1 MPADDSA
8 LKYRALLQ
16 ISEALIA
23 FRDREALIQSLWE
36 TLHPLIAFDYLVI
49 MRYDAARRMVT
60 LKAIAGL
67 EKNDPARL
75 HEWPVEGGPVEVI
88 LETGEP
94 LYVPDMSRE
103 NRFRPDLMEVY
114 RTNNI
119 QCGYWIALET
129 RRGMHG
135 VLAFSSCRPDAYT
148 AEDRAFMQHIARQVA
163 IATEN
168 AVAFEEIN
176 ELRRHIEDEKVY
188 LEEEIRSEY
197 RFDEMVGAGPALRGV
212 LRQIE
217 TAAPTDSSIL
227 IQGETGTGK
236 ELVARAI
243 HRLSARVDGTFVK
256 LNCAAIPAGL
266 IESEL
271 LGHEK
276 GAFTGAVGQRIGRIE
291 LAHRGTL
298 FLDEIGEL
306 PLEMQPK
313 LLRVLQDGQFER
325 LGGARTLH
333 SDFRLVAATNRDLRA
348 MVAAQQFR
356 ADLFYR
362 VNVFPISLPALRE
375 RPEDIPTLVRYFV
388 QEYATRMRKKIESI
402 PADVMQTLANY
413 SWPGNIRELRNIIE
427 RSVIL
432 TPGSRLIIPADDLR
446 ESKSSAP
453 DAVVTMEAAERRHI
467 LDALDASNWVVGGP
481 SGAAAMLGMKRSTLQ
496 SRMQK
501 LGIMR
506 RYAGIR
512 RNTGAD
518 SSAQHLSSI

>member
-1 MPADDSA
+1 MPANDSA

-23 FRDREALIQSLWE
+23 NRDRDALVRSLWD
-36 TLHPLIAFDYLVI
+36 TLRPLIAFDYLVI
-49 MRYDAARRMVT
+49 MRYDAARRCVL
-60 LKAIAGL
+60 LKAIAGKL
-67 EKNDPARL
+67 DAAHRD
-75 HEWPVEGGPVEVI
+75 EWPVEGSPVELL
-88 LETGEP
+88 LENSQP

-103 NRFRPDLMEVY
+103 TRFRPDLMEIY
-114 RTNNI
+114 RQNNI
-119 QCGYWIALET
+119 RSGFWIALT
-129 RRGMHG
+129 TTRGMHG
-135 VLAFSSCRPDAYT
+135 VIAFTSCTPDAYT
-148 AEDRAFMQHIARQVA
+148 VEDREFMQHIGRQVA

-168 AVAFEEIN
+168 ALAFEEIN

-197 RFDEMVGAGPALRGV
+197 RFDEIVGSGPALRGV
-212 LRQIE
+212 LQQIQ

-243 HRLSARVDGTFVK
+243 HRLSSRANATFVK

-276 GAFTGAVGQRIGRIE
+276 GAFTGAVGLRIGRFE
-291 LAHRGTL
+291 LAHKGTL

-306 PLEMQPK
+306 PLDIQPK

-325 LGGARTLH
+325 LGGTRTIH
-333 SDFRLVAATNRDLRA
+333 SDFRLVAASNRDLRE
-348 MVAAQQFR
+348 MVAQQQFR

-362 VNVFPISLPALRE
+362 VNVFPIALPALRE
-375 RPEDIPTLVRYFV
+375 RREDIPTLVRYFV
-388 QEYATRMRKKIESI
+388 QEFSTRMRKNIESI
-402 PADVMQTLANY
+402 PAEVMETLVNY

-432 TPGSRLIIPADDLR
+432 TSGKRLAIPKDDLH
-446 ESKSSAP
+446 ESRTPPPAR
-453 DAVVTMEAAERRHI
+453 VVTMEDAERRHI

-481 SGAAAMLGMKRSTLQ
+481 GGAAAMLGMKRSTLQ

-506 RYAGIR
+506 RYVGI
-512 RNTGAD
+512 
-518 SSAQHLSSI
+518 S

>member
-1 MPADDSA
+1 MPVDDSA

-23 FRDREALIQSLWE
+23 CRDREALIHSLYE
-36 TLHPLIAFDYLVI
+36 ALHPLIAFDYLVI
-49 MRYDAARRMVT
+49 MRYDAARHVIH
-60 LKAIAGL
+60 LKAIAGMTRQ
-67 EKNDPARL
+67 DPART
-75 HEWPVEGGPVEVI
+75 EWPVEGSPVEVL
-88 LETGEP
+88 LETGQP
-94 LYVPDMSRE
+94 LYVPDMARE

-114 RTNNI
+114 RAHNI
-119 QCGYWIALET
+119 RSGFWVALT
-129 RRGMHG
+129 TPRGIHG
-135 VLAFSSCRPDAYT
+135 VIAFSSQKPDAYT
-148 AEDRAFMQHIARQVA
+148 SEDREFMEHIGRQVA

-197 RFDEMVGAGPALRGV
+197 RFDEIVGSGPALRGV
-212 LRQIE
+212 LQQIE
-217 TAAPTDSSIL
+217 TAAPTDSSII

-243 HRLSARVDGTFVK
+243 HRLSSRANGTFVK

-276 GAFTGAVGQRIGRIE
+276 GAFTGAVGLRIGRFE
-291 LAHRGTL
+291 LANRGTL
-298 FLDEIGEL
+298 FLDEIGEM
-306 PLEMQPK
+306 PLDMQPK
-313 LLRVLQDGQFER
+313 LLRVLQEGQFER
-325 LGGARTLH
+325 LGGTRTIS

-348 MVAAQQFR
+348 MVASQQFR

-362 VNVFPISLPALRE
+362 VNVFPITLPALRE
-375 RPEDIPTLVRYFV
+375 RREDIPTLVRYFV
-388 QEYATRMRKKIESI
+388 QEFSTRMRKNIDAI
-402 PADVMQTLANY
+402 PAEVMETLVNY

-432 TPGSRLIIPADDLR
+432 TSGKRLIIPQDDLH
-446 ESKSSAP
+446 ESRSPAP
-453 DAVVTMEAAERRHI
+453 AHVLTMDDAERRHI
-467 LDALDASNWVVGGP
+467 MDALDVTNWVVGGP
-481 SGAAAMLGMKRSTLQ
+481 GGAAAILGMKRSTLQ

-506 RYAGIR
+506 RYV
-512 RNTGAD
+512 GAR
-518 SSAQHLSSI
+518 

>member
-1 MPADDSA
+1 MSPRETNDDSA

-23 FRDREALIQSLWE
+23 FRDREALVRSLWE

-49 MRYDAARRMVT
+49 MRYDAARRLII
-60 LKAIAGL
+60 LKAIAGMD
-67 EKNDPARL
+67 DPDPDRPT
-75 HEWPVEGGPVEVI
+75 EWPIEGSPVGVI
-88 LETGEP
+88 LETGQP
-94 LYVPDMSRE
+94 LYVPDMSVE
-103 NRFRPDLMEVY
+103 NRFRPDLMQVY
-114 RTNNI
+114 RQHNI
-119 QCGYWIALET
+119 RSGFWVALST
-129 RRGMHG
+129 SRGMHG
-135 VLAFSSCRPDAYT
+135 LIAFTSRTPDAYT
-148 AEDRAFMQHIARQVA
+148 AEDREFMQHIGRQIA

-168 AVAFEEIN
+168 ALAFEEIN

-197 RFDEMVGAGPALRGV
+197 RFDEIVGSGPALRGV
-212 LRQIE
+212 LQQIQ

-243 HRLSARVDGTFVK
+243 HRLSSRAHATFVK

-276 GAFTGAVGQRIGRIE
+276 GAFTGAVGVRIGRFE
-291 LAHRGTL
+291 LAHKGTL

-325 LGGARTLH
+325 LGGTRTIH

-348 MVAAQQFR
+348 MVAQQQFR

-362 VNVFPISLPALRE
+362 VNVFPITLPALRE
-375 RPEDIPTLVRYFV
+375 RREDIPTLVRYFV
-388 QEYATRMRKKIESI
+388 QEFSTRMRKNIESI
-402 PADVMQTLANY
+402 PAEVMETLVHY

-432 TPGSRLIIPADDLR
+432 TTGKRLAIPKDDLR
-446 ESKSSAP
+446 ESRSHPPAP
-453 DAVVTMEAAERRHI
+453 VTTMEDAERRHI

-506 RYAGIR
+506 RYVGTR
-512 RNTGAD
+512 
-518 SSAQHLSSI
+518 

>member
-1 MPADDSA
+1 MSADDSA

-23 FRDREALIQSLWE
+23 CRDRDALVLSLWD
-36 TLHPLIAFDYLVI
+36 TLRPLIAFDYLVM
-49 MRYDAARRMVT
+49 MRYDAARQLII
-60 LKAIAGL
+60 LKSIAGMADH
-67 EKNDPARL
+67 DPDRL
-75 HEWPVEGGPVEVI
+75 TESPVEGSALEI
-88 LETGEP
+88 MLETQQP
-94 LYVPDMSRE
+94 LYIPDISLE
-103 NRFRPDLMEVY
+103 TRFRADLMEIY
-114 RTNNI
+114 RRHNI
-119 QCGYWIALET
+119 RSGFWIALTTT
-129 RRGMHG
+129 RGLHG
-135 VLAFSSCRPDAYT
+135 VLAFSSCTPNAYT
-148 AEDRAFMQHIARQVA
+148 AEDREFMEHIGRQVA

-168 AVAFEEIN
+168 AVAFQEIN
-176 ELRRHIEDEKVY
+176 ELRRHMEDEKVY

-197 RFDEMVGAGPALRGV
+197 RFDEMVGSGPALRGV
-212 LRQIE
+212 LQQIE

-243 HRLSARVDGTFVK
+243 HRLSSRANATFVK

-276 GAFTGAVGQRIGRIE
+276 GAFTGAVGQRIGRFE

-325 LGGARTLH
+325 LGGTRTIH

-348 MVAAQQFR
+348 MVAEQQFR

-362 VNVFPISLPALRE
+362 VNVFPIAVPSLRE
-375 RPEDIPTLVRYFV
+375 RREDIPTLVRYFV
-388 QEYATRMRKKIESI
+388 QEFSTRMRKQIDAI
-402 PADVMQTLANY
+402 PAEVMETLVNY

-432 TPGSRLIIPADDLR
+432 TTGKRLTIPKDDLR
-446 ESKSSAP
+446 VSRPAAP
-453 DAVVTMEAAERRHI
+453 APVVTMDDAERRHI

-501 LGIMR
+501 LGVMR
-506 RYAGIR
+506 RYVGTR
-512 RNTGAD
+512 
-518 SSAQHLSSI
+518 

>member
-1 MPADDSA
+1 MFADDSA

-16 ISEALIA
+16 ISEALLA
-23 FRDREALIQSLWE
+23 FRDRDALTHSLWDA
-36 TLHPLIAFDYLVI
+36 LHPLIAFDYLVM
-49 MRYDAARRMVT
+49 MRVDMVRRCVM
-60 LKAIAGL
+60 LKAVAGRGNIDAPHR
-67 EKNDPARL
+67 E
-75 HEWPVEGGPVEVI
+75 EWSFEGSPVGI
-88 LETGEP
+88 MLDTGQP
-94 LYVPDMSRE
+94 LYVPDISRE
-103 NRFRPDLMEVY
+103 NRFRPELMEIY
-114 RTNNI
+114 RRNNI
-119 QCGYWIALET
+119 QCGFWMALTTT
-129 RRGMHG
+129 RGVHG
-135 VLAFSSCRPDAYT
+135 VMAFSSCTPDAYT
-148 AEDRAFMQHIARQVA
+148 LEDREFMQHIGRQVA

-176 ELRRHIEDEKVY
+176 ELRRRIEDEKVY

-197 RFDEMVGAGPALRGV
+197 RFDEIVGSGPALRGV
-212 LRQIE
+212 LQQIE

-243 HRLSARVDGTFVK
+243 HRLSSRANATFVK

-276 GAFTGAVGQRIGRIE
+276 GAFTGAVGQRIGRFE

-325 LGGARTLH
+325 LGGTQTIH
-333 SDFRLVAATNRDLRA
+333 SDFRLVAATNRDLHA
-348 MVAAQQFR
+348 MVLEQQFR

-362 VNVFPISLPALRE
+362 VNVFPITLPSLRE
-375 RPEDIPTLVRYFV
+375 RREDIPTLVRYFV
-388 QEYATRMRKKIESI
+388 QEFATRMRKNIEAI
-402 PADVMQTLANY
+402 PAEVMETLVNY

-432 TPGSRLIIPADDLR
+432 TSGRRLIIPKDDLR
-446 ESKSSAP
+446 ESRSPAP
-453 DAVVTMEAAERRHI
+453 THMLTMDDAERRHI

-481 SGAAAMLGMKRSTLQ
+481 SGAAAILGMKRSTLQ

-506 RYAGIR
+506 RYVGV
-512 RNTGAD
+512 
-518 SSAQHLSSI
+518 H

>member
-23 FRDREALIQSLWE
+23 FRDREALVRSLWE
-36 TLHPLIAFDYLVI
+36 TLRPLIAFDYLVI
-49 MRYDAARRMVT
+49 MRYDAVRHQVI
-60 LKAIAGL
+60 LKAIAGM
-67 EKNDPARL
+67 NHHDPDRPSAS
-75 HEWPVEGGPVEVI
+75 PVEGSAFEII
-88 LETGEP
+88 LKTGQP
-94 LYVPDMSRE
+94 LYVPDISRE
-103 NRFRPDLMEVY
+103 TWFRPDLLEIY
-114 RTNNI
+114 RQHNI
-119 QCGYWIALET
+119 RCGYWTPLSTT
-129 RRGMHG
+129 RGIHG
-135 VLAFSSCRPDAYT
+135 AMAFSSGTPDAYT
-148 AEDRAFMQHIARQVA
+148 AEDREFMQHISRQVA
-163 IATEN
+163 IADEN
-168 AVAFEEIN
+168 ALAFEEIN

-197 RFDEMVGAGPALRGV
+197 RFDEIVGSGPALRGV
-212 LRQIE
+212 LQQIQ

-243 HRLSARVDGTFVK
+243 HRLSSRANATFVK

-276 GAFTGAVGQRIGRIE
+276 GAFTGAVGQRIGRFE

-325 LGGARTLH
+325 LGGTRTLQ
-333 SDFRLVAATNRDLRA
+333 SDFRLVAATNRDLRT
-348 MVAAQQFR
+348 MVAEQRFR

-362 VNVFPISLPALRE
+362 VNVFPITLPALRE
-375 RPEDIPTLVRYFV
+375 RREDIPTLVRYFV
-388 QEYATRMRKKIESI
+388 QEFSNRMRKNIDAI
-402 PADVMQTLANY
+402 PAEVMETLVSY

-432 TPGSRLIIPADDLR
+432 TSGKRLTIPKDDLH
-446 ESKSSAP
+446 ESRPPAP
-453 DAVVTMEAAERRHI
+453 TAVLTMDDAERRHI
-467 LDALDASNWVVGGP
+467 LQALDASKWVVGGP
-481 SGAAAMLGMKRSTLQ
+481 SGAAAVLGMKRSTLQ

-501 LGIMR
+501 LGINR
-506 RYAGIR
+506 RYVGTR
-512 RNTGAD
+512 
-518 SSAQHLSSI
+518 

>member
-1 MPADDSA
+1 MPVDDSA

-23 FRDREALIQSLWE
+23 FRDRESLTQSLWE
-36 TLHPLIAFDYLVI
+36 TLNPLIAFDYLVI
-49 MRYDAARRMVT
+49 MRYDAARQCII
-60 LKAIAGL
+60 LKAIAGKGNL
-67 EKNDPARL
+67 GVTPRSQ
-75 HEWPVEGGPVEVI
+75 WPVQGSPVELL
-88 LETGEP
+88 LETGQP
-94 LYVPDMSRE
+94 LYVPDISRE
-103 NRFRPDLMEVY
+103 NRFRPDLLEVY
-114 RTNNI
+114 RMHNL
-119 QCGYWIALET
+119 QSGFWIALT
-129 RRGMHG
+129 TPRGMHG
-135 VLAFSSCRPDAYT
+135 VIAFTSCTRDAYT
-148 AEDRAFMQHIARQVA
+148 VEDREFMQHIGRQVA

-168 AVAFEEIN
+168 AIAFEEIN

-197 RFDEMVGAGPALRGV
+197 RFDEMVGSGPALRGV

-243 HRLSARVDGTFVK
+243 HRLSSRANGTFVK

-276 GAFTGAVGQRIGRIE
+276 GAFTGAVGLRIGRFE

-325 LGGARTLH
+325 LGGTRTMH

-348 MVAAQQFR
+348 MVNEQQFR

-362 VNVFPISLPALRE
+362 VNVFPISVPALRE
-375 RPEDIPTLVRYFV
+375 RREDIPTLVRYFV
-388 QEYATRMRKKIESI
+388 QEFATRMRKNIESI
-402 PADVMQTLANY
+402 PADVMETLVNY
-413 SWPGNIRELRNIIE
+413 SWPGNIRELRNIVE

-432 TPGSRLIIPADDLR
+432 TPGKRLAIPKDDLH
-446 ESKSSAP
+446 ESRKPAP
-453 DAVVTMEAAERRHI
+453 APVLTMDDAERRHI

-496 SRMQK
+496 SRIRK

-506 RYAGIR
+506 RYVGSSR
-512 RNTGAD
+512 YVGAD
-518 SSAQHLSSI
+518 KSA

>member
-1 MPADDSA
+1 MSADDSA

-23 FRDREALIQSLWE
+23 CRDRDALVHSLWE
-36 TLHPLIAFDYLVI
+36 ALHPLIAFDYLVI
-49 MRYDAARRMVT
+49 MRYDAVRRLII
-60 LKAIAGL
+60 LKAIAGMDRH
-67 EKNDPARL
+67 DPDRQT
-75 HEWPVEGGPVEVI
+75 EWPVEGSPLEVL
-88 LETGEP
+88 LETKQP
-94 LYVPDMSRE
+94 LYVPDLSLE
-103 NRFRPDLMEVY
+103 TRFRPDLMEVY
-114 RTNNI
+114 RQHNI
-119 QCGYWIALET
+119 RSGFWIDLT
-129 RRGMHG
+129 TSRGMQG
-135 VLAFSSCRPDAYT
+135 AIAFSSCQPNAYT
-148 AEDRAFMQHIARQVA
+148 PEDREFMQHIGRQVA
-163 IATEN
+163 IANEN

-188 LEEEIRSEY
+188 LEEEIRTEY
-197 RFDEMVGAGPALRGV
+197 RFDEIVGSGPALRGV
-212 LRQIE
+212 LQQTQ

-243 HRLSARVDGTFVK
+243 HRLSSRANATFVK

-276 GAFTGAVGQRIGRIE
+276 GAFTGAVGQRIGRFE

-298 FLDEIGEL
+298 FLDEIGEM

-325 LGGARTLH
+325 LGGTRTMQ
-333 SDFRLVAATNRDLRA
+333 SDFRLLAATNRDLRT
-348 MVAAQQFR
+348 MVAEQQFR

-362 VNVFPISLPALRE
+362 VNVFPIMLPALRE
-375 RPEDIPTLVRYFV
+375 RREDIPTLVRYFV
-388 QEYATRMRKKIESI
+388 QEFATRMRKNIEAI
-402 PADVMQTLANY
+402 PAEVMETLVNY

-432 TPGSRLIIPADDLR
+432 TSGKRLTIPKDDLH
-446 ESKSSAP
+446 ESRPTTPAP
-453 DAVVTMEAAERRHI
+453 VVTMDDAERRHI

-481 SGAAAMLGMKRSTLQ
+481 SGAASMLGMKRSTLQ

-506 RYAGIR
+506 RYVGTR
-512 RNTGAD
+512 
-518 SSAQHLSSI
+518 

>member
-1 MPADDSA
+1 MSADNSA

-23 FRDREALIQSLWE
+23 CRDREALTRSLWE
-36 TLHPLIAFDYLVI
+36 TLQPLMAFDYLVI
-49 MRYDAARRMVT
+49 LSVDMTRRCVT
-60 LKAIAGL
+60 LKAVAGRTKIDSPRHDALPFEGTPVGLML
-67 EKNDPARL
+67 ES
-75 HEWPVEGGPVEVI
+75 GQ
-88 LETGEP
+88 P
-94 LYVPDMSRE
+94 LYMPDISRE
-103 NRFRPDLMEVY
+103 NRFRPDLLEVY
-114 RTNNI
+114 RKNNI
-119 QCGYWIALET
+119 RCGFWVALT
-129 RRGMHG
+129 TPRGIHG
-135 VLAFSSCRPDAYT
+135 AIAFSSCTPDAYT
-148 AEDRAFMQHIARQVA
+148 DEDREFMEHIGRQVS

-168 AVAFEEIN
+168 AQAFEEIN

-197 RFDEMVGAGPALRGV
+197 RFDEIVGSGPALRGV
-212 LRQIE
+212 LQQIE

-243 HRLSARVDGTFVK
+243 HRLSIRANATFVK

-276 GAFTGAVGQRIGRIE
+276 GAFTGAVGQRIGRFE

-325 LGGARTLH
+325 LGGTRTIS

-348 MVAAQQFR
+348 MVAEQQFR

-362 VNVFPISLPALRE
+362 VNVFPITLPSLRE
-375 RPEDIPTLVRYFV
+375 RREDIPTLVRYFV
-388 QEYATRMRKKIESI
+388 QEFATRMRKNIETI
-402 PADVMQTLANY
+402 PAEVMETLVNY

-432 TPGSRLIIPADDLR
+432 TSGKRLTIPKDDLR
-446 ESKSSAP
+446 ESRHPAH
-453 DAVVTMEAAERRHI
+453 AQVLTMDDAERRHI

-506 RYAGIR
+506 RYV
-512 RNTGAD
+512 GAR
-518 SSAQHLSSI
+518 

>member
-1 MPADDSA
+1 MSADDSA

-16 ISEALIA
+16 ISEALLA
-23 FRDREALIQSLWE
+23 FRDRDALVHSLWD

-49 MRYDAARRMVT
+49 MRYDAARRVIM

-67 EKNDPARL
+67 DHHNPDHPTES
-75 HEWPVEGGPVEVI
+75 PVEGGPAEI
-88 LETGEP
+88 IIETGEP
-94 LYVPDMSRE
+94 LYVPDMSSE
-103 NRFRPDLMEVY
+103 TRFRPELHAIY
-114 RTNNI
+114 RKYNI
-119 QCGYWIALET
+119 RCGYWVGLYTA
-129 RRGMHG
+129 RGLHG
-135 VLAFSSCRPDAYT
+135 IIAFSSCTPDAYT
-148 AEDRAFMQHIARQVA
+148 PEDREFMQHIGRQVA

-168 AVAFEEIN
+168 AAAFEEIN
-176 ELRRHIEDEKVY
+176 DLRRHIEDEKVY

-197 RFDEMVGAGPALRGV
+197 RFDEIVGSGPALRGV
-212 LRQIE
+212 LQQIQ

-243 HRLSARVDGTFVK
+243 HRLSSRANATFVK

-276 GAFTGAVGQRIGRIE
+276 GAFTGAVAQRIGRFE

-298 FLDEIGEL
+298 FLDEIGEM

-325 LGGARTLH
+325 LGGTRTMQ
-333 SDFRLVAATNRDLRA
+333 SDFRLLAATNRDLRT
-348 MVAAQQFR
+348 MVAEQQFR

-362 VNVFPISLPALRE
+362 VNVFPIMLPALRE
-375 RPEDIPTLVRYFV
+375 RREDIPTLVRYFV
-388 QEYATRMRKKIESI
+388 QEFSTRMRKNIESI
-402 PADVMQTLANY
+402 PAEVMETLVNY

-432 TPGSRLIIPADDLR
+432 TSGKRLTIPKDDLH
-446 ESKSSAP
+446 ESRPATPAP
-453 DAVVTMEAAERRHI
+453 VLSMEDAERRHI
-467 LDALDASNWVVGGP
+467 LDALDV
-481 SGAAAMLGMKRSTLQ
+481 
-496 SRMQK
+496 
-501 LGIMR
+501 
-506 RYAGIR
+506 
-512 RNTGAD
+512 
-518 SSAQHLSSI
+518 

>member
-1 MPADDSA
+1 MPDDSA

-23 FRDREALIQSLWE
+23 CRDRDALIRSLWE
-36 TLHPLIAFDYLVI
+36 TLHPLIAFDYLVM
-49 MRYDAARRMVT
+49 MRYDAARHRII
-60 LKAIAGL
+60 LKTVAGT
-67 EKNDPARL
+67 EHRDPARPDD
-75 HEWPVEGGPVEVI
+75 WPVEGSPLEIV
-88 LETGEP
+88 LETGQP
-94 LYVPDMSRE
+94 LYVPDMSLE
-103 NRFRPDLMEVY
+103 TRFRPDLMEVY
-114 RTNNI
+114 RQHNI
-119 QCGYWIALET
+119 RSGFWIAIAT
-129 RRGMHG
+129 RRGLQG
-135 VLAFSSCRPDAYT
+135 VISFSSCTPDAYT
-148 AEDRAFMQHIARQVA
+148 LEDREFMQHIGRQVA

-168 AVAFEEIN
+168 AHAFEEIN

-197 RFDEMVGAGPALRGV
+197 RFDEIVGSGPALRGV
-212 LRQIE
+212 LQQIE

-243 HRLSARVDGTFVK
+243 HRLSSRANATFVK

-276 GAFTGAVGQRIGRIE
+276 GAFTGAVGLRIGRFE

-325 LGGARTLH
+325 LGGTRTIE

-348 MVAAQQFR
+348 MVAQQQFR

-362 VNVFPISLPALRE
+362 INVFPITLPSLRE
-375 RPEDIPTLVRYFV
+375 RREDIPTLVRYFV
-388 QEYATRMRKKIESI
+388 QEFSTRMRKNIESI
-402 PADVMQTLANY
+402 PVEVMETLVNY

-432 TPGSRLIIPADDLR
+432 TSGKRLTIPKDDLH
-446 ESKSSAP
+446 ESGPVAASPVS
-453 DAVVTMEAAERRHI
+453 TMEDAERRHI
-467 LDALDASNWVVGGP
+467 LDALDASKWVVGGP
-481 SGAAAMLGMKRSTLQ
+481 NGAAAMLGMKRSTLQ

-501 LGIMR
+501 LGVSS
-506 RYAGIR
+506 RYIGVH
-512 RNTGAD
+512 RNIGAEK
-518 SSAQHLSSI
+518 SAV

>member
-1 MPADDSA
+1 MSARETNVDSA

-23 FRDREALIQSLWE
+23 FRDRDALVLSLWE

-49 MRYDAARRMVT
+49 MRYDAVRRLII
-60 LKAIAGL
+60 LKAIAGMD
-67 EKNDPARL
+67 NPDPDRPT
-75 HEWPVEGGPVEVI
+75 EWPIEGSPAEVI
-88 LETGEP
+88 LETGQP
-94 LYVPDMSRE
+94 LYVPDMSVE
-103 NRFRPDLMEVY
+103 NRFRPDLMAVY
-114 RTNNI
+114 RQYNI
-119 QCGYWIALET
+119 RSGFWIALT
-129 RRGMHG
+129 TTHGMHG
-135 VLAFSSCRPDAYT
+135 MIAFTSRTPDAYT
-148 AEDRAFMQHIARQVA
+148 AEDREFMQHIGRQVA
-163 IATEN
+163 IAAEN
-168 AVAFEEIN
+168 ALAFEEIN
-176 ELRRHIEDEKVY
+176 ELRRHMEDEKVY

-197 RFDEMVGAGPALRGV
+197 RFDEIVGSGPALRGV
-212 LRQIE
+212 LQQIQ

-243 HRLSARVDGTFVK
+243 HRLSSRANATFVK

-276 GAFTGAVGQRIGRIE
+276 GAFTGAVGLRIGRFE
-291 LAHRGTL
+291 LANKGTL

-306 PLEMQPK
+306 PLEIQPK

-325 LGGARTLH
+325 LGGARTIH
-333 SDFRLVAATNRDLRA
+333 SDFRLVAATNGDLRA
-348 MVAAQQFR
+348 MVAQQQFR

-362 VNVFPISLPALRE
+362 VNVFPITLPALRE
-375 RPEDIPTLVRYFV
+375 RREDIPTLVRYFV
-388 QEYATRMRKKIESI
+388 QEFSTRMRKNIESI
-402 PADVMQTLANY
+402 PAEVMETLVHY

-432 TPGSRLIIPADDLR
+432 TTGKRLAIPKDDLR
-446 ESKSSAP
+446 ESRSAAP
-453 DAVVTMEAAERRHI
+453 VPVVTMEDAERRHI

-481 SGAAAMLGMKRSTLQ
+481 GGAAAMLGMKRSTLQ

-506 RYAGIR
+506 RYVGTR
-512 RNTGAD
+512 
-518 SSAQHLSSI
+518 

>member
-1 MPADDSA
+1 MSADDSA

-16 ISEALIA
+16 ISEALLA
-23 FRDREALIQSLWE
+23 CRDRDALVRSLWD

-49 MRYDAARRMVT
+49 MSYDAVRNLVT
-60 LKAIAGL
+60 LKAIAGMDHH
-67 EKNDPARL
+67 DPDRPTQ
-75 HEWPVEGGPVEVI
+75 WPVEGSP
-88 LETGEP
+88 LEIVLQTGQP
-94 LYVPDMSRE
+94 LYVPDMSLE
-103 NRFRPDLMEVY
+103 TRFRPDLMEIY
-114 RTNNI
+114 QQYNI
-119 QCGYWIALET
+119 RSGFWIALHT
-129 RRGMHG
+129 ARGMHG
-135 VLAFSSCRPDAYT
+135 VIAFSSCTPNAYT
-148 AEDRAFMQHIARQVA
+148 AEDREFMQHIGRQVA
-163 IATEN
+163 IANEN
-168 AVAFEEIN
+168 ALAFEEIN

-212 LRQIE
+212 LQQIQ

-243 HRLSARVDGTFVK
+243 HRLSSRANATFVK

-276 GAFTGAVGQRIGRIE
+276 GAFTGAVGQRIGRFE

-325 LGGARTLH
+325 LGGTRTIQ
-333 SDFRLVAATNRDLRA
+333 SDFRLVAATNRDLRT
-348 MVAAQQFR
+348 MVAEQHFR

-362 VNVFPISLPALRE
+362 VNVFPITLPALRE
-375 RPEDIPTLVRYFV
+375 RREDIPTLVRYFV
-388 QEYATRMRKKIESI
+388 QEFSNRMRKTINAI
-402 PADVMQTLANY
+402 PAEVMETLVNY

-432 TPGSRLIIPADDLR
+432 TPGKRLTIPKDDLH
-446 ESKSSAP
+446 ESRPHAP
-453 DAVVTMEAAERRHI
+453 THVLTMDDAERRHI

-481 SGAAAMLGMKRSTLQ
+481 GGAASMLGMKRSTLQ

-506 RYAGIR
+506 RYVG
-512 RNTGAD
+512 TC
-518 SSAQHLSSI
+518 

>member
-1 MPADDSA
+1 MPADDNA

-23 FRDREALIQSLWE
+23 CRDREALTRSMWE
-36 TLHPLIAFDYLVI
+36 TLHPLIAFDFLVI
-49 MRYDAARRMVT
+49 MRYDAARRCVM
-60 LKAIAGL
+60 LKSIAGR
-67 EKNDPARL
+67 EKLDAAHRE
-75 HEWPVEGGPVEVI
+75 EWPVEGSPVQFI
-88 LETGEP
+88 LESGQP
-94 LYVPDMSRE
+94 LYVPDMSLE
-103 NRFRPDLMEVY
+103 TRFRPDLMEIY
-114 RTNNI
+114 RRHNI
-119 QCGYWIALET
+119 HTGFWIALT
-129 RRGMHG
+129 TARGIHG
-135 VLAFSSCRPDAYT
+135 VIAFSSCTPHAYT
-148 AEDRAFMQHIARQVA
+148 VEDREFMEHIGRQVA

-168 AVAFEEIN
+168 AHAFEEIN
-176 ELRRHIEDEKVY
+176 ELRRHVEEEKVY
-188 LEEEIRSEY
+188 LKEEIRSEY
-197 RFDEMVGAGPALRGV
+197 RFDEIVGSGPALRGV
-212 LRQIE
+212 LKQIE

-243 HRLSARVDGTFVK
+243 HRLSSRADATFVK

-276 GAFTGAVGQRIGRIE
+276 GAFTGAVGQRIGRFE

-325 LGGARTLH
+325 LGGTQTIH

-348 MVAAQQFR
+348 MVGEQQFR

-362 VNVFPISLPALRE
+362 VNVFPITLPALRE
-375 RPEDIPTLVRYFV
+375 RREDIPTLVRYFV
-388 QEYATRMRKKIESI
+388 QEFATRMRKNIETI
-402 PADVMQTLANY
+402 PAEVMETLVNY
-413 SWPGNIRELRNIIE
+413 SWPGNIRELRNIVE

-432 TPGSRLIIPADDLR
+432 TPGKRLIIPKDDLH
-446 ESKSSAP
+446 ESRPASRQT
-453 DAVVTMEAAERRHI
+453 VLTMDDAERRHI

-481 SGAAAMLGMKRSTLQ
+481 GGAASMLGMKRSTLQ

-501 LGIMR
+501 LGIER
-506 RYAGIR
+506 RYVGTR
-512 RNTGAD
+512 
-518 SSAQHLSSI
+518 